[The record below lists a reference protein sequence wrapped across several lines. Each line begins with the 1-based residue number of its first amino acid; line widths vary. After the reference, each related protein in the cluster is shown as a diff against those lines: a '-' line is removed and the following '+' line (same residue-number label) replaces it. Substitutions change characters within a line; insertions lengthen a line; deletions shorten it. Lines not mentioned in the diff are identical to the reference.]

1 MNLAYTLLK
10 MFVESHGA
18 MHNNQRLG
26 SFGIMSNFSFY
37 YAHHMSTIEGG
48 MVSTNDE
55 NIYEVKNASC
65 SWNGKEAAQDS
76 TKMRYIQENPTLN
89 EKFIFA
95 FPSYN
100 MRNNEIGGI
109 LGRSQLKRLD
119 ANNEIRSRNQD
130 FFLSSINPEAFHID
144 FETEGSSNYAFNLI
158 LRGKKRR
165 SNGST
170 FTSTRNE

>member
-1 MNLAYTLLK
+1 
-10 MFVESHGA
+10 
-18 MHNNQRLG
+18 
-26 SFGIMSNFSFY
+26 
-37 YAHHMSTIEGG
+37 
-48 MVSTNDE
+48 
-55 NIYEVKNASC
+55 
-65 SWNGKEAAQDS
+65 
-76 TKMRYIQENPTLN
+76 MRYIQENPTLN

-158 LRGKKRR
+158 LREKNDDLMDRLLRQLEMNEVEYRRGSAEGAINCGNLILNISLVSKPGKIIL
-165 SNGST
+165 
-170 FTSTRNE
+170 